1 MKKTKRILLGV
12 IIAVLL
18 AVLGICIWQWENIN
32 AFLLYT
38 KYSEEELASVLQ
50 EKRDQ
55 ATQVLEKYE
64 GITAIDLT
72 VEQEEALID
81 GKISADEIIA
91 ELNTT
96 KSESENIEKSAEG
109 KSDSDIAAKESE
121 IINRYLYRIYEIKA
135 EFLGKLSVIKDDAVK
150 AYIALP
156 KDKRTR
162 ESKLGIVADR
172 ILECYEL
179 ENSCDIEIEKVLTSL
194 KAELMG
200 IGADTSIVSEIREA
214 YKNEKSTK
222 KAYYLSKLS

>member
-1 MKKTKRILLGV
+1 MKKTKRVLIG
-12 IIAVLL
+12 IIVAILL
-18 AVLGICIWQWENIN
+18 AVVGVCIWQWENVN

-64 GITAIDLT
+64 GITAVNLT
-72 VEQEEALID
+72 VEQEDALID
-81 GKISADEIIA
+81 GKISAEEIIA
-91 ELNTT
+91 ELNAT
-96 KSESENIEKSAEG
+96 KNESESNEKKSPTNSENS
-109 KSDSDIAAKESE
+109 IASKESE
-121 IINRYLYRIYEIKA
+121 VINRYLYKIYEIKA

-162 ESKLGIVADR
+162 DAKLGIVADR

-194 KAELMG
+194 KTELVG